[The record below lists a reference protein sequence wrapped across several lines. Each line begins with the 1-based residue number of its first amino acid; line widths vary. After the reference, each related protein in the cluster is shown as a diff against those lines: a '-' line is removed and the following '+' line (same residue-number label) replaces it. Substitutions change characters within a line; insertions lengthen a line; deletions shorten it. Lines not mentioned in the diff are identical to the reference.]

1 MKWLQIIISLA
12 EMLIPL
18 LGWAKKVQVEKE
30 LEIVSTGVEMF
41 SKSESSESKGKVVKG
56 MIYDLAVESGIKSRL
71 HRRVKDYETR
81 IWKKLF

>member
-1 MKWLQIIISLA
+1 MKWLQIAISLA

-18 LGWAKKVQVEKE
+18 LGWAKKIQVEKE

-41 SKSESSESKGKVVKG
+41 SKSESSEGKGKVVKG
-56 MIYDLAVESGIKSRL
+56 IIYDLAVETGIKSRL
-71 HRRVKDYETR
+71 HKRIKDYETR